1 MYVYAGVQNHPEPRV
16 RTIFSRLVKHGKTIL
31 QRVNFTYC
39 MPRYKIVVCSDFG
52 ADL

>member
-31 QRVNFTYC
+31 QRVNFTYY